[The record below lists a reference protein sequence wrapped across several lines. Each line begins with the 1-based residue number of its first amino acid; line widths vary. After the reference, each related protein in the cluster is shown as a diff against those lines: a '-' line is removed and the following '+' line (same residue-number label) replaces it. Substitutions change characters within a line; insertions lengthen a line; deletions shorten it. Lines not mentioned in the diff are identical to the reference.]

1 MYPAGPARHPR
12 EPPLWGSARPLPS
25 VGPVSQPFR
34 FSGVYVAT
42 TTPFD
47 EAGALDLDQFQAH
60 CARLAADGVAG
71 LVPVG
76 SLGEYEALGE
86 DERAAVVK
94 AARDAVPGSRWS
106 PACPASGGREARR
119 WAEHAREADCPAVM
133 YVPPTS
139 HAPRP
144 DEVVAHFGEVAQAGP
159 PIIAYNNPYSTRVD
173 LTPALLGRLSAEV
186 EKVVAV
192 KEFFQD
198 VRRVA
203 AIRQAAPRLEV
214 ICGCDDTLAE
224 AVLMGATAWIA
235 GFANAFPRQSVQLF
249 DLCAAGNRTMPWTG
263 IWRSSPSCAGTP
275 IPAASRLSRWPKRK
289 WAGAAAPFACLA
301 WPLAS
306 RRQTR
311 CEPQSA
317 SSWCS
322 VS

>member
-1 MYPAGPARHPR
+1 M
-12 EPPLWGSARPLPS
+12 
-25 VGPVSQPFR
+25 GPVSQPPR

-47 EAGALDLDQFQAH
+47 EAGAVDLDQFQVH
-60 CARLAADGVAG
+60 CARLAADGIAG

-94 AARDAVPGSRWS
+94 AARDAVPGVEVV
-106 PACPASGGREARR
+106 PGVSGKSGREARR
-119 WAEHAREADCPAVM
+119 WAEHAREAGCRAVM
-133 YVPPTS
+133 CLPPTS
-139 HAPRP
+139 HAPTP
-144 DEVVAHFGEVAQAGP
+144 DEVVAHFGEVAQAGL

-173 LTPALLGRLSAEV
+173 LTPALLARLSAEV
-186 EKVVAV
+186 EEVVAV
-192 KEFFQD
+192 KEFSQD

-249 DLCAAGNRTMPWTG
+249 DLCAAGQWNDALDRYMAFLPVLRWDADPRFVQAVKLAQEEVGWYGGPVRLPRLAIGKSEADEVRTAV
-263 IWRSSPSCAGTP
+263 RQ
-275 IPAASRLSRWPKRK
+275 
-289 WAGAAAPFACLA
+289 FLA
-301 WPLAS
+301 LG
-306 RRQTR
+306 
-311 CEPQSA
+311 
-317 SSWCS
+317 
-322 VS
+322 

>member
-1 MYPAGPARHPR
+1 MYPAGPARLPR
-12 EPPLWGSARPLPS
+12 EPPLWRPARPPPS
-25 VGPVSQPFR
+25 VGPVSQPPR

-47 EAGALDLDQFQAH
+47 EAGAVDLDQFQVH
-60 CARLAADGVAG
+60 CARLAADGIAG

-94 AARDAVPGSRWS
+94 AARDAVPGVEVV
-106 PACPASGGREARR
+106 PGVSGKSGREARR
-119 WAEHAREADCPAVM
+119 WAEHAREAGCRAVM
-133 YVPPTS
+133 CIPPTS
-139 HAPRP
+139 HAPTP
-144 DEVVAHFGEVAQAGP
+144 DEVVAHFGEVAQAGL

-173 LTPALLGRLSAEV
+173 LTPALLARLSAEV
-186 EKVVAV
+186 EEVVAV
-192 KEFFQD
+192 KEFSQD

-249 DLCAAGNRTMPWTG
+249 DLCAAGQWNDALDRYMAFLPVLRWDADPRFVQAVKLAQEEVGWYGGPVRLPRLAIGKSEADEVRTAV
-263 IWRSSPSCAGTP
+263 RQ
-275 IPAASRLSRWPKRK
+275 
-289 WAGAAAPFACLA
+289 FLA
-301 WPLAS
+301 LG
-306 RRQTR
+306 
-311 CEPQSA
+311 
-317 SSWCS
+317 
-322 VS
+322 